1 MFLCRNPLSR
11 LVMTLVT
18 LLFIVVFITEW
29 KTWINTFTFTE
40 KRRLKKI
47 RKDIEKREINQ

>member
-11 LVMTLVT
+11 LVMTLIT
-18 LLFIVVFITEW
+18 LLFITVFITEW

-47 RKDIEKREINQ
+47 RKDIEKREINR

>member
-11 LVMTLVT
+11 LVMALIT
-18 LLFIVVFITEW
+18 LLFITVFITEW

>member
-11 LVMTLVT
+11 LVMTLIT
-18 LLFIVVFITEW
+18 LLFITVFITEW

-47 RKDIEKREINQ
+47 RKGIEKREINR

>member
-47 RKDIEKREINQ
+47 RKDIEKREINR